1 MAPKDNASKPEKSQA
16 FIKEE
21 VLVGIHNDVF
31 PCTAEQFYNLLLI
44 DDCSFTN
51 EYRAVRKDT
60 NLSMGQWHPADE
72 YDGLVRE
79 ITFRTI
85 CNSPM
90 CPPDTAMTE
99 YQHSILSPD
108 KKKLVFE
115 TVQQAHD
122 VPFGSYFEVHCRWC
136 VETSG
141 ENSSILDVKVG
152 AHFKKWCVMQS
163 KIRSGSIN
171 EYKKEVEVMLDVARS
186 YIKSQTAGGEINY
199 SSSSPPVIQQG
210 EMDFRQDTVFSH
222 VVSWCKK
229 ITGAKRRKKIYP
241 SLRPKTEY
249 LFDLRDSVKEE
260 MIKELMVG
268 TKRTKECREW
278 LIKVREFEANAKEL
292 LQFHEKISDNLRFS
306 KKQPHA
312 DLMNVLDEIT
322 RLLES
327 SPLQRATRT
336 RSSSMIEGK
345 SFGLAERTSNAYLR
359 SKTEDPVQDL
369 EAARSRAMGKEVE
382 KGKEILL
389 IKYGTKLLSSSRKAE
404 GDQKPRNLTKKKG
417 SFFSLPQVETKD
429 GSTTTVGSMIDME
442 APSSGNSGAFWSESS
457 LITSSSL
464 PSDGVDLKTKPEEV
478 SSSQTN
484 ILPTAGQETELISF
498 EEEEAEEETKPSQRP
513 EISKTVLNEIE
524 EISSSHETES
534 ETSLPAASQI
544 PKSLKT
550 VNPSVEPPIEVGA
563 FISPQREIFSLDR
576 LPVASWEEEILLPDE
591 VGTKVPSQTDAKAN
605 VERTVLKIL
614 ELLSNDTVRRIGV
627 CGTGKVGKTTVL
639 KAFIDHPQI
648 NDMFD
653 LIIWVTVSK
662 YWSIRKMQDEVL
674 RQLSTDFKAESE
686 NREELL
692 RYLEGRKFL
701 LVLDDVWESIDLEAV
716 GIPNPSSENGSAIIL
731 ATRNLEV
738 CNNMRFINMIEVGT
752 LSNEEAWKLFCE
764 QVGRV
769 VNIPGILPFARV
781 IAERCGGLPL
791 LVIVTGRALSGE
803 EDVFAWEQAFKQF
816 SGPCG
821 DLRSRND
828 IIQLLKFSFDR
839 LQVHDIQTCFL
850 HCALFPEDQEVNIS
864 EFVTYCI
871 EEGLIA
877 GNTADAYK
885 RSHEIITVLT
895 RAFLLETTSNSSI
908 IMHDMIRDLAL
919 AILLQEKDSQ
929 FLLRAYSKPVSR
941 ENHSSLVL
949 RESPE
954 NNRLFI
960 PDGCQ
965 FILRGGS
972 RLTQPP
978 SVEEWGKSSMIFLMD
993 NNLSA
998 LPESPSCP
1006 GLLTLFL
1013 QRNFRL
1019 RVIAVSFFDCM
1030 PCLKVLNLSN
1040 TRIKSLPGTISKLVS
1055 LETLILRHC
1064 ERLSMLPSDIGS
1076 LKLLQ
1081 VLDLR
1086 GTEINLLPDEIGE
1099 LSSLTYFDICF
1110 YGSINRREHLKLPQG
1125 LISSGIISRLCAL
1138 QSLGIRVCPGDER
1151 WDKCVKSIIY
1161 EVSKLTGLTSLSFY
1175 FPEVELLEL
1184 FLQKSAA
1191 WIDQCLTEYN
1201 FVVGHDI
1208 KRIVSRVPQYV
1219 ELDYDRTSQ
1228 RLRFVN
1234 GEKIPDAIVKVLAY
1248 CSAFYLDHHLD
1259 VISISKFGIA
1269 NMNKLK
1275 HCIVSECP
1283 TVKAVLEDKEFTEVV
1298 FPCLEHLNL
1307 HYLWNLEY
1315 ICDDLLPEGSFAML
1329 RILYVHAC
1337 PKLKYVLKSSMLRFF
1352 SKLEELIVDD
1362 CTAIEKIILDDTD
1375 LSHMSDSSFKRL
1387 TLHYLPALETIRE
1400 GVWPSFKYI
1409 SVCNCPNFKK
1419 INLDSKSKHTLKGIK
1434 GEKDWWD
1441 SLQWK
1446 EPSLSIHFN
1455 DLFTLVSE
1463 DDI

>member
-1 MAPKDNASKPEKSQA
+1 
-16 FIKEE
+16 
-21 VLVGIHNDVF
+21 
-31 PCTAEQFYNLLLI
+31 
-44 DDCSFTN
+44 
-51 EYRAVRKDT
+51 
-60 NLSMGQWHPADE
+60 
-72 YDGLVRE
+72 
-79 ITFRTI
+79 
-85 CNSPM
+85 
-90 CPPDTAMTE
+90 
-99 YQHSILSPD
+99 
-108 KKKLVFE
+108 
-115 TVQQAHD
+115 
-122 VPFGSYFEVHCRWC
+122 
-136 VETSG
+136 
-141 ENSSILDVKVG
+141 
-152 AHFKKWCVMQS
+152 
-163 KIRSGSIN
+163 
-171 EYKKEVEVMLDVARS
+171 
-186 YIKSQTAGGEINY
+186 
-199 SSSSPPVIQQG
+199 
-210 EMDFRQDTVFSH
+210 
-222 VVSWCKK
+222 
-229 ITGAKRRKKIYP
+229 
-241 SLRPKTEY
+241 
-249 LFDLRDSVKEE
+249 
-260 MIKELMVG
+260 
-268 TKRTKECREW
+268 
-278 LIKVREFEANAKEL
+278 
-292 LQFHEKISDNLRFS
+292 
-306 KKQPHA
+306 
-312 DLMNVLDEIT
+312 
-322 RLLES
+322 
-327 SPLQRATRT
+327 
-336 RSSSMIEGK
+336 
-345 SFGLAERTSNAYLR
+345 
-359 SKTEDPVQDL
+359 
-369 EAARSRAMGKEVE
+369 
-382 KGKEILL
+382 
-389 IKYGTKLLSSSRKAE
+389 
-404 GDQKPRNLTKKKG
+404 
-417 SFFSLPQVETKD
+417 
-429 GSTTTVGSMIDME
+429 
-442 APSSGNSGAFWSESS
+442 
-457 LITSSSL
+457 
-464 PSDGVDLKTKPEEV
+464 
-478 SSSQTN
+478 
-484 ILPTAGQETELISF
+484 
-498 EEEEAEEETKPSQRP
+498 
-513 EISKTVLNEIE
+513 
-524 EISSSHETES
+524 
-534 ETSLPAASQI
+534 
-544 PKSLKT
+544 
-550 VNPSVEPPIEVGA
+550 
-563 FISPQREIFSLDR
+563 
-576 LPVASWEEEILLPDE
+576 
-591 VGTKVPSQTDAKAN
+591 
-605 VERTVLKIL
+605 
-614 ELLSNDTVRRIGV
+614 
-627 CGTGKVGKTTVL
+627 
-639 KAFIDHPQI
+639 
-648 NDMFD
+648 
-653 LIIWVTVSK
+653 
-662 YWSIRKMQDEVL
+662 
-674 RQLSTDFKAESE
+674 
-686 NREELL
+686 
-692 RYLEGRKFL
+692 
-701 LVLDDVWESIDLEAV
+701 
-716 GIPNPSSENGSAIIL
+716 
-731 ATRNLEV
+731 
-738 CNNMRFINMIEVGT
+738 MRFINMIEVGT

-769 VNIPGILPFARV
+769 VNIPDILPFARV

-816 SGPCG
+816 SVPCG

-839 LQVHDIQTCFL
+839 LQVHDIQSCFL

-877 GNTADAYK
+877 GNTADVYK
-885 RSHEIITVLT
+885 RSHEIITVLI

-908 IMHDMIRDLAL
+908 IMHDMIRDMAL
-919 AILLQEKDSQ
+919 AILLQEKGSQ

-954 NNRLFI
+954 NNRLLI

-965 FILRGGS
+965 FILKAGS

-1019 RVIAVSFFDCM
+1019 RVIPMSFFDCM

-1040 TRIKSLPGTISKLVS
+1040 TRIKSLPRTISKLVS

-1086 GTEINLLPDEIGE
+1086 GTEISLLPDEIGE
-1099 LSSLTYFDICF
+1099 LSYLTYFDICF

-1138 QSLGIRVCPGDER
+1138 QSLGIRVWPGDER

-1175 FPEVELLEL
+1175 FPEVQLLEL

-1248 CSAFYLDHHLD
+1248 CSAFYVDHHLD

-1283 TVKAVLEDKEFTEVV
+1283 TVKAVLDDREFTEVV

-1315 ICDDLLPEGSFAML
+1315 ICDSLLPEGSFAML

-1337 PKLKYVLKSSMLRFF
+1337 PKLKYVLKSSMLCFF

-1362 CTAIEKIILDDTD
+1362 CTEIEKIILDDMTTD

-1400 GVWPSFKYI
+1400 GVWPSFEYI

-1441 SLQWK
+1441 SLEWK
-1446 EPSLSIHFN
+1446 EPSLSVHFN

>member
-1 MAPKDNASKPEKSQA
+1 
-16 FIKEE
+16 
-21 VLVGIHNDVF
+21 
-31 PCTAEQFYNLLLI
+31 
-44 DDCSFTN
+44 
-51 EYRAVRKDT
+51 
-60 NLSMGQWHPADE
+60 
-72 YDGLVRE
+72 
-79 ITFRTI
+79 
-85 CNSPM
+85 
-90 CPPDTAMTE
+90 
-99 YQHSILSPD
+99 
-108 KKKLVFE
+108 
-115 TVQQAHD
+115 
-122 VPFGSYFEVHCRWC
+122 
-136 VETSG
+136 
-141 ENSSILDVKVG
+141 
-152 AHFKKWCVMQS
+152 
-163 KIRSGSIN
+163 
-171 EYKKEVEVMLDVARS
+171 
-186 YIKSQTAGGEINY
+186 
-199 SSSSPPVIQQG
+199 
-210 EMDFRQDTVFSH
+210 MDFRQDNGFSH

-229 ITGAKRRKKIYP
+229 ITGAKCRKKIYP
-241 SLRPKTEY
+241 ALKPKTEY

-278 LIKVREFEANAKEL
+278 LIKVSEFEINAKEL
-292 LQFHEKISDNLRFS
+292 LQFHEKTSDNLRFS

-345 SFGLAERTSNAYLR
+345 SFGLSERTSNAYLR
-359 SKTEDPVQDL
+359 SKTEDPLDTYL
-369 EAARSRAMGKEVE
+369 EDGRSRATGKEVE
-382 KGKEILL
+382 KGKEIPL
-389 IKYGTKLLSSSRKAE
+389 IIYGKQLRSSSRKVE
-404 GDQKPRNLTKKKG
+404 GDQKPRKMTKKNG
-417 SFFSLPQVETKD
+417 SFFSLAQAETKD

-442 APSSGNSGAFWSESS
+442 APLSGNSGAFWSESS
-457 LITSSSL
+457 LVTSSLL
-464 PSDGVDLKTKPEEV
+464 PSDSVDLKTKSEEV
-478 SSSQTN
+478 SSSLAN
-484 ILPTAGQETELISF
+484 ILPTAGHEIELISF
-498 EEEEAEEETKPSQRP
+498 EEEEEEEEEMEPSLRP
-513 EISKTVLNEIE
+513 EIFKAVINEIE

-534 ETSLPAASQI
+534 ETSLPAVSQI
-544 PKSLKT
+544 PESLKT
-550 VNPSVEPPIEVGA
+550 VNQSVDSPIEA
-563 FISPQREIFSLDR
+563 FISLQREIISEGALSI
-576 LPVASWEEEILLPDE
+576 ASSEEEILLPDE
-591 VGTKVPSQTDAKAN
+591 VETKGSSQTDAKTN

-614 ELLSNDTVRRIGV
+614 GLLSNDTVRRIGV
-627 CGTGKVGKTTVL
+627 YGIERVGKTTVL

-648 NDMFD
+648 NDMFE

-686 NREELL
+686 NREELF

-716 GIPNPSSENGSAIIL
+716 GIPDPSSENGSAIIL

-738 CNNMRFINMIEVGT
+738 CDNMRFINMIEVGT
-752 LSNEEAWKLFCE
+752 LSNEEAWKQFCE

-769 VNIPGILPFARV
+769 VNIPGIQPFARV
-781 IAERCGGLPL
+781 IVERCGGLPL

-821 DLRSRND
+821 DLRNRND
-828 IIQLLKFSFDR
+828 IIKLLKFSFDR
-839 LQVHDIQTCFL
+839 LEVHDIQSCFL
-850 HCALFPEDQEVNIS
+850 HCAFFPEDQEVSIS

-885 RSHEIITVLT
+885 RGHEIITVLV
-895 RAFLLETTSNSSI
+895 RAFLLETTSSSSI
-908 IMHDMIRDLAL
+908 IMHDMMRDLAQ
-919 AILLQEKDSQ
+919 AILLQEKGSQ
-929 FLLRAYSKPVSR
+929 FLLRAYSKTVSR
-941 ENHSSLVL
+941 ENNSLLVL

-965 FILRGGS
+965 FILRAGS
-972 RLTQPP
+972 RLIQPP

-1019 RVIAVSFFDCM
+1019 RVIPMSFFDCM

-1040 TRIKSLPGTISKLVS
+1040 TRIKSLPRTISKLVS

-1110 YGSINRREHLKLPQG
+1110 YGSINRSEHLKLPQG
-1125 LISSGIISRLCAL
+1125 LISSGIISRLSAL

-1151 WDKCVKSIIY
+1151 WNKCVKSIIY

-1191 WIDQCLTEYN
+1191 WVDQCLTEYN

-1234 GEKIPDAIVKVLAY
+1234 GEKIPDAIIKVLAY

-1283 TVKAVLEDKEFTEVV
+1283 TVKAVLDDKEFTEVV

-1315 ICDDLLPEGSFAML
+1315 ICNDLLPEGSFTML

-1352 SKLEELIVDD
+1352 SNLEELIVDD
-1362 CTAIEKIILDDTD
+1362 CTGIEKIILDDDMTTE
-1375 LSHMSDSSFKRL
+1375 LSHMLDSSFKRL
-1387 TLHYLPALETIRE
+1387 ILHYLPALETIRE
-1400 GVWPSFKYI
+1400 GVWPSFEYI

-1441 SLQWK
+1441 SLEWK

>member
-1 MAPKDNASKPEKSQA
+1 LEELKLRGCANLSSIPDLKGFSSLRILDILDCPELETIPIRGRCSSLEKLHVSSCPKLSKIGDWLSTSTSLEELKLGGCANLS
-16 FIKEE
+16 FIPD
-21 VLVGIHNDVF
+21 LVG
-31 PCTAEQFYNLLLI
+31 
-44 DDCSFTN
+44 
-51 EYRAVRKDT
+51 
-60 NLSMGQWHPADE
+60 
-72 YDGLVRE
+72 
-79 ITFRTI
+79 
-85 CNSPM
+85 
-90 CPPDTAMTE
+90 
-99 YQHSILSPD
+99 
-108 KKKLVFE
+108 
-115 TVQQAHD
+115 
-122 VPFGSYFEVHCRWC
+122 
-136 VETSG
+136 
-141 ENSSILDVKVG
+141 
-152 AHFKKWCVMQS
+152 
-163 KIRSGSIN
+163 
-171 EYKKEVEVMLDVARS
+171 
-186 YIKSQTAGGEINY
+186 
-199 SSSSPPVIQQG
+199 
-210 EMDFRQDTVFSH
+210 FS
-222 VVSWCKK
+222 
-229 ITGAKRRKKIYP
+229 
-241 SLRPKTEY
+241 SLR
-249 LFDLRDSVKEE
+249 
-260 MIKELMVG
+260 
-268 TKRTKECREW
+268 
-278 LIKVREFEANAKEL
+278 
-292 LQFHEKISDNLRFS
+292 
-306 KKQPHA
+306 
-312 DLMNVLDEIT
+312 
-322 RLLES
+322 
-327 SPLQRATRT
+327 
-336 RSSSMIEGK
+336 
-345 SFGLAERTSNAYLR
+345 
-359 SKTEDPVQDL
+359 
-369 EAARSRAMGKEVE
+369 
-382 KGKEILL
+382 IL
-389 IKYGTKLLSSSRKAE
+389 
-404 GDQKPRNLTKKKG
+404 
-417 SFFSLPQVETKD
+417 
-429 GSTTTVGSMIDME
+429 
-442 APSSGNSGAFWSESS
+442 
-457 LITSSSL
+457 
-464 PSDGVDLKTKPEEV
+464 
-478 SSSQTN
+478 
-484 ILPTAGQETELISF
+484 
-498 EEEEAEEETKPSQRP
+498 EEEAEEETKPSQRP

-544 PKSLKT
+544 PELT
-550 VNPSVEPPIEVGA
+550 VSQSVEPPIEVKIKG
-563 FISPQREIFSLDR
+563 
-576 LPVASWEEEILLPDE
+576 
-591 VGTKVPSQTDAKAN
+591 PSQTDAKAN

-614 ELLSNDTVRRIGV
+614 ELLSNDTIRRIGV

-731 ATRNLEV
+731 ATRNLKV
-738 CNNMRFINMIEVGT
+738 CDNMRFINIEVGT

-769 VNIPGILPFARV
+769 VNIPRILPFARV

-803 EDVFAWEQAFKQF
+803 ENVFAWEQAFKQF

-839 LQVHDIQTCFL
+839 LQVHDIQSCFL

-885 RSHEIITVLT
+885 RSHEIITVLI

-919 AILLQEKDSQ
+919 AILLQEKGSQ
-929 FLLRAYSKPVSR
+929 FLFRAYSKPVSR

-1019 RVIAVSFFDCM
+1019 RVIPMSFFDCM

-1040 TRIKSLPGTISKLVS
+1040 TRIKSLPRTISKLVS

-1099 LSSLTYFDICF
+1099 LSYLTYFDICF
-1110 YGSINRREHLKLPQG
+1110 YGSINRSEHLKLPQG

-1138 QSLGIRVCPGDER
+1138 QSLGIRVFPGDER

-1161 EVSKLTGLTSLSFY
+1161 EVSKLTELTSLSFY

-1234 GEKIPDAIVKVLAY
+1234 GEKIPDAIAKVLAY

-1307 HYLWNLEY
+1307 HYLWNLEC
-1315 ICDDLLPEGSFAML
+1315 ICNGLLPEGSFAML

-1362 CTAIEKIILDDTD
+1362 CTAVEKIILDDDMTTE
-1375 LSHMSDSSFKRL
+1375 LSHMSGSSFKRL
-1387 TLHYLPALETIRE
+1387 TLHYLPVFETIRE
-1400 GVWPSFKYI
+1400 GVWPSFEYI
-1409 SVCNCPNFKK
+1409 SVYYCPNFKK
-1419 INLDSKSKHTLKGIK
+1419 INLDSKSKNTLKGIK

-1441 SLQWK
+1441 SLEWK

>member
-1 MAPKDNASKPEKSQA
+1 
-16 FIKEE
+16 
-21 VLVGIHNDVF
+21 
-31 PCTAEQFYNLLLI
+31 
-44 DDCSFTN
+44 
-51 EYRAVRKDT
+51 
-60 NLSMGQWHPADE
+60 
-72 YDGLVRE
+72 
-79 ITFRTI
+79 
-85 CNSPM
+85 
-90 CPPDTAMTE
+90 
-99 YQHSILSPD
+99 
-108 KKKLVFE
+108 
-115 TVQQAHD
+115 
-122 VPFGSYFEVHCRWC
+122 
-136 VETSG
+136 
-141 ENSSILDVKVG
+141 
-152 AHFKKWCVMQS
+152 
-163 KIRSGSIN
+163 
-171 EYKKEVEVMLDVARS
+171 
-186 YIKSQTAGGEINY
+186 
-199 SSSSPPVIQQG
+199 
-210 EMDFRQDTVFSH
+210 MDFRQDNGFSH

-229 ITGAKRRKKIYP
+229 ITGAKYRKKIYP
-241 SLRPKTEY
+241 ALKPKTEY

-268 TKRTKECREW
+268 TKRTKEFREW
-278 LIKVREFEANAKEL
+278 LIKVSEFEINAREL
-292 LQFHEKISDNLRFS
+292 LQFHEKTSDNLRFS

-359 SKTEDPVQDL
+359 SKTEDPLDKYL
-369 EAARSRAMGKEVE
+369 EDGRSCATGKEVE
-382 KGKEILL
+382 RDKEIPL
-389 IKYGTKLLSSSRKAE
+389 IKYGRKLRLQRKVE
-404 GDQKPRNLTKKKG
+404 GDQKPRIRTRKRG
-417 SFFSLPQVETKD
+417 SSQAETKD

-442 APSSGNSGAFWSESS
+442 APLSGNSGSFWLKPSLIPSS
-457 LITSSSL
+457 LS
-464 PSDGVDLKTKPEEV
+464 PWDRVDLKTKSEEV
-478 SSSQTN
+478 SSSLTN
-484 ILPTAGQETELISF
+484 ILPTAGHEIELISF
-498 EEEEAEEETKPSQRP
+498 EEGEEEEEEMKPSLRP
-513 EISKTVLNEIE
+513 EIFKAVLNEIE

-534 ETSLPAASQI
+534 ETSLPAASRI
-544 PKSLKT
+544 PESLKT
-550 VNPSVEPPIEVGA
+550 VNQS
-563 FISPQREIFSLDR
+563 
-576 LPVASWEEEILLPDE
+576 
-591 VGTKVPSQTDAKAN
+591 
-605 VERTVLKIL
+605 
-614 ELLSNDTVRRIGV
+614 
-627 CGTGKVGKTTVL
+627 
-639 KAFIDHPQI
+639 
-648 NDMFD
+648 
-653 LIIWVTVSK
+653 
-662 YWSIRKMQDEVL
+662 
-674 RQLSTDFKAESE
+674 
-686 NREELL
+686 
-692 RYLEGRKFL
+692 
-701 LVLDDVWESIDLEAV
+701 DVWESIDLEAV
-716 GIPNPSSENGSAIIL
+716 GIPDPSSENGSAIIL

-738 CNNMRFINMIEVGT
+738 CDNMRFINMIEVGT

-781 IAERCGGLPL
+781 IVERCGGLPL

-821 DLRSRND
+821 DLRNRND
-828 IIQLLKFSFDR
+828 VIQLLKFSFDR
-839 LQVHDIQTCFL
+839 LEVHDIQSCFL
-850 HCALFPEDQEVNIS
+850 HCAFFPEDQE
-864 EFVTYCI
+864 
-871 EEGLIA
+871 
-877 GNTADAYK
+877 
-885 RSHEIITVLT
+885 
-895 RAFLLETTSNSSI
+895 
-908 IMHDMIRDLAL
+908 
-919 AILLQEKDSQ
+919 EKGSQ
-929 FLLRAYSKPVSR
+929 FLLRAYSKPVSQ
-941 ENHSSLVL
+941 ENHSSLIL

-960 PDGCQ
+960 PYGCQ
-965 FILRGGS
+965 FILRAGS

-978 SVEEWGKSSMIFLMD
+978 SVEEWG
-993 NNLSA
+993 N
-998 LPESPSCP
+998 SPSCP

-1019 RVIAVSFFDCM
+1019 RVIPVSFFDCM

-1040 TRIKSLPGTISKLVS
+1040 TRIKSLPRTISKLVS

-1086 GTEINLLPDEIGE
+1086 GTEINLLPDEIRE

-1110 YGSINRREHLKLPQG
+1110 YGSINRSEHLKLPQG
-1125 LISSGIISRLCAL
+1125 LISSGIISRLSTL

-1184 FLQKSAA
+1184 FLQK
-1191 WIDQCLTEYN
+1191 YN
-1201 FVVGHDI
+1201 FVVGRDI

-1219 ELDYDRTSQ
+1219 ELDYDQTSQ

-1283 TVKAVLEDKEFTEVV
+1283 TVKAVLDDKEFTEVV
-1298 FPCLEHLNL
+1298 FPCLEHLDL

-1315 ICDDLLPEGSFAML
+1315 ICNDLLPEGSFTML

-1352 SKLEELIVDD
+1352 LNLEELIVDD
-1362 CTAIEKIILDDTD
+1362 CTAIEKIILDDDMTTE

-1387 TLHYLPALETIRE
+1387 TLHYLPALVTIRE
-1400 GVWPSFKYI
+1400 GVWPSFEYI

-1441 SLQWK
+1441 SLEWK

>member
-1 MAPKDNASKPEKSQA
+1 MPDLP
-16 FIKEE
+16 
-21 VLVGIHNDVF
+21 
-31 PCTAEQFYNLLLI
+31 
-44 DDCSFTN
+44 
-51 EYRAVRKDT
+51 
-60 NLSMGQWHPADE
+60 
-72 YDGLVRE
+72 
-79 ITFRTI
+79 
-85 CNSPM
+85 SP
-90 CPPDTAMTE
+90 
-99 YQHSILSPD
+99 
-108 KKKLVFE
+108 
-115 TVQQAHD
+115 
-122 VPFGSYFEVHCRWC
+122 
-136 VETSG
+136 
-141 ENSSILDVKVG
+141 
-152 AHFKKWCVMQS
+152 
-163 KIRSGSIN
+163 SGSIIAH
-171 EYKKEVEVMLDVARS
+171 KFLHCLV
-186 YIKSQTAGGEINY
+186 
-199 SSSSPPVIQQG
+199 G
-210 EMDFRQDTVFSH
+210 EMDFRQDNGFSH

-229 ITGAKRRKKIYP
+229 ITGAKYRKKIYP
-241 SLRPKTEY
+241 ALKPKTEY

-268 TKRTKECREW
+268 TKRTKEFREW
-278 LIKVREFEANAKEL
+278 LIKVSEFEINAREL
-292 LQFHEKISDNLRFS
+292 LQFHEKTSDNLRFS

-359 SKTEDPVQDL
+359 SKTEDPLDKYL
-369 EAARSRAMGKEVE
+369 EDGRSCATGKEVE
-382 KGKEILL
+382 RDKEIPL
-389 IKYGTKLLSSSRKAE
+389 IKYGRKLRLQRKVE
-404 GDQKPRNLTKKKG
+404 GDQKPRIRTRKRG
-417 SFFSLPQVETKD
+417 SSQAETKD

-442 APSSGNSGAFWSESS
+442 APLSGNSGSFWLKPSLIPSS
-457 LITSSSL
+457 LS
-464 PSDGVDLKTKPEEV
+464 PWDRVDLKTKSEEV
-478 SSSQTN
+478 SSSLTN
-484 ILPTAGQETELISF
+484 ILPTAGHEIELISF
-498 EEEEAEEETKPSQRP
+498 EEGEEEEEEMKPSLRP
-513 EISKTVLNEIE
+513 EIFKAVLNEIE

-534 ETSLPAASQI
+534 ETSLPAASRI
-544 PKSLKT
+544 PESLKT
-550 VNPSVEPPIEVGA
+550 VNQSVEPPIEVGA
-563 FISPQREIFSLDR
+563 FISPQREILSVDTLS
-576 LPVASWEEEILLPDE
+576 VASSEEEILLTDE
-591 VGTKVPSQTDAKAN
+591 VETKGPSQTDAKTN
-605 VERTVLKIL
+605 VEHTVLKIL
-614 ELLSNDTVRRIGV
+614 EFLSNDTVRRIGV
-627 CGTGKVGKTTVL
+627 YGIERVGKTTVL
-639 KAFIDHPQI
+639 KAFIAHPQI
-648 NDMFD
+648 KDMFD

-674 RQLSTDFKAESE
+674 RQLSTDFKSESE
-686 NREELL
+686 NREELF
-692 RYLEGRKFL
+692 RSLEGRKFL

-716 GIPNPSSENGSAIIL
+716 GIPDPSSENGSAIIL

-738 CNNMRFINMIEVGT
+738 CDNMRFINMIEVGT

-781 IAERCGGLPL
+781 IVERCGGLPL

-821 DLRSRND
+821 DLRNRND
-828 IIQLLKFSFDR
+828 VIQLLKFSFDR
-839 LQVHDIQTCFL
+839 LEVHDIQSCFL
-850 HCALFPEDQEVNIS
+850 HCAFFPEDQEVNIS

-885 RSHEIITVLT
+885 RGHEIITVLVH
-895 RAFLLETTSNSSI
+895 AFLLETTSSSSI
-908 IMHDMIRDLAL
+908 IMHDMMRDLAL
-919 AILLQEKDSQ
+919 AILLQEKGSQ
-929 FLLRAYSKPVSR
+929 FLLRAYSKPVSQ
-941 ENHSSLVL
+941 ENHSSLIL

-965 FILRGGS
+965 FILRAGS

-978 SVEEWGKSSMIFLMD
+978 SVEEWGNSSMIFLMD

-1019 RVIAVSFFDCM
+1019 RVIPVSFFDCM
-1030 PCLKVLNLSN
+1030 PCLK
-1040 TRIKSLPGTISKLVS
+1040 SLPRTISKLVS

-1086 GTEINLLPDEIGE
+1086 GTEINLLPDEIRE

-1110 YGSINRREHLKLPQG
+1110 YGSINRSEHLKLPQG
-1125 LISSGIISRLCAL
+1125 LISSGIISRL
-1138 QSLGIRVCPGDER
+1138 RDER
-1151 WDKCVKSIIY
+1151 
-1161 EVSKLTGLTSLSFY
+1161 KLTGLTSLSFY

-1201 FVVGHDI
+1201 FVV
-1208 KRIVSRVPQYV
+1208 
-1219 ELDYDRTSQ
+1219 ELDYDQTSQ

-1234 GEKIPDAIVKVLAY
+1234 VLAY

-1283 TVKAVLEDKEFTEVV
+1283 TVKAVLDDKEFTEVV
-1298 FPCLEHLNL
+1298 FPCLEHLDL

-1315 ICDDLLPEGSFAML
+1315 ICNDLLPEGSFTML

-1337 PKLKYVLKSSMLRFF
+1337 PKLKY
-1352 SKLEELIVDD
+1352 ELIVDD
-1362 CTAIEKIILDDTD
+1362 CTAIEKIILDDDMTTE

-1387 TLHYLPALETIRE
+1387 TLHYLPALVTIRE
-1400 GVWPSFKYI
+1400 GVWPSFEYI
-1409 SVCNCPNFKK
+1409 N
-1419 INLDSKSKHTLKGIK
+1419 SKSKHTLKGIK

-1441 SLQWK
+1441 SLEWK

>member
-1 MAPKDNASKPEKSQA
+1 
-16 FIKEE
+16 
-21 VLVGIHNDVF
+21 
-31 PCTAEQFYNLLLI
+31 
-44 DDCSFTN
+44 
-51 EYRAVRKDT
+51 
-60 NLSMGQWHPADE
+60 
-72 YDGLVRE
+72 
-79 ITFRTI
+79 
-85 CNSPM
+85 
-90 CPPDTAMTE
+90 
-99 YQHSILSPD
+99 
-108 KKKLVFE
+108 
-115 TVQQAHD
+115 
-122 VPFGSYFEVHCRWC
+122 
-136 VETSG
+136 
-141 ENSSILDVKVG
+141 
-152 AHFKKWCVMQS
+152 
-163 KIRSGSIN
+163 
-171 EYKKEVEVMLDVARS
+171 
-186 YIKSQTAGGEINY
+186 
-199 SSSSPPVIQQG
+199 
-210 EMDFRQDTVFSH
+210 MDFRQDTGFSH

-278 LIKVREFEANAKEL
+278 LIKLRKFEANAKEL

-327 SPLQRATRT
+327 SPLQRETRT

-359 SKTEDPVQDL
+359 SKTEDPVDTYL

-389 IKYGTKLLSSSRKAE
+389 IKDGMKLLSSSRKAE
-404 GDQKPRNLTKKKG
+404 GDQKPRNMTKKKG

-429 GSTTTVGSMIDME
+429 GSTTAVGSMIDME
-442 APSSGNSGAFWSESS
+442 APLSGNSGAFWSESS

-484 ILPTAGQETELISF
+484 ILPTAEQETKLISF

-513 EISKTVLNEIE
+513 EISKTALNEIE

-544 PKSLKT
+544 PESLKT
-550 VNPSVEPPIEVGA
+550 VD
-563 FISPQREIFSLDR
+563 Q
-576 LPVASWEEEILLPDE
+576 
-591 VGTKVPSQTDAKAN
+591 
-605 VERTVLKIL
+605 
-614 ELLSNDTVRRIGV
+614 
-627 CGTGKVGKTTVL
+627 
-639 KAFIDHPQI
+639 
-648 NDMFD
+648 
-653 LIIWVTVSK
+653 
-662 YWSIRKMQDEVL
+662 
-674 RQLSTDFKAESE
+674 
-686 NREELL
+686 
-692 RYLEGRKFL
+692 
-701 LVLDDVWESIDLEAV
+701 DDVWESIDLEAV

-738 CNNMRFINMIEVGT
+738 CDNMRFINMIEVGT

-769 VNIPGILPFARV
+769 VNKPGILPFARV

-791 LVIVTGRALSGE
+791 LVIVTGRALFEE

-839 LQVHDIQTCFL
+839 LQVHDIQSCFL
-850 HCALFPEDQEVNIS
+850 HCALFPEDQE
-864 EFVTYCI
+864 
-871 EEGLIA
+871 
-877 GNTADAYK
+877 
-885 RSHEIITVLT
+885 
-895 RAFLLETTSNSSI
+895 
-908 IMHDMIRDLAL
+908 
-919 AILLQEKDSQ
+919 EKGSQ

-949 RESPE
+949 HESHE

-978 SVEEWGKSSMIFLMD
+978 SVEEWGKS
-993 NNLSA
+993 
-998 LPESPSCP
+998 PGCP

-1019 RVIAVSFFDCM
+1019 RVIPVSFFDCM

-1040 TRIKSLPGTISKLVS
+1040 TRIKSLPRTISKLVS

-1151 WDKCVKSIIY
+1151 WDKCVESIIY

-1184 FLQKSAA
+1184 FLQ
-1191 WIDQCLTEYN
+1191 IYN

-1219 ELDYDRTSQ
+1219 ELDYNRTSQ

-1283 TVKAVLEDKEFTEVV
+1283 TVKAVLDDREFTEVV

-1315 ICDDLLPEGSFAML
+1315 ICDNLLPEGSFAML

-1362 CTAIEKIILDDTD
+1362 CTAIEKIILDDDMTTD

-1400 GVWPSFKYI
+1400 GVWPSFEYI
-1409 SVCNCPNFKK
+1409 SVYNCPNFKK

-1441 SLQWK
+1441 SLEWK

>member
-1 MAPKDNASKPEKSQA
+1 
-16 FIKEE
+16 
-21 VLVGIHNDVF
+21 
-31 PCTAEQFYNLLLI
+31 
-44 DDCSFTN
+44 
-51 EYRAVRKDT
+51 
-60 NLSMGQWHPADE
+60 
-72 YDGLVRE
+72 
-79 ITFRTI
+79 
-85 CNSPM
+85 
-90 CPPDTAMTE
+90 
-99 YQHSILSPD
+99 
-108 KKKLVFE
+108 
-115 TVQQAHD
+115 
-122 VPFGSYFEVHCRWC
+122 
-136 VETSG
+136 
-141 ENSSILDVKVG
+141 
-152 AHFKKWCVMQS
+152 
-163 KIRSGSIN
+163 
-171 EYKKEVEVMLDVARS
+171 
-186 YIKSQTAGGEINY
+186 
-199 SSSSPPVIQQG
+199 
-210 EMDFRQDTVFSH
+210 MDFRQDNGFSH

-229 ITGAKRRKKIYP
+229 ITGAKYRKKIYP
-241 SLRPKTEY
+241 ALKPKTEY

-268 TKRTKECREW
+268 TKRTKEFREW
-278 LIKVREFEANAKEL
+278 LIKVSEFEINAREL
-292 LQFHEKISDNLRFS
+292 LQFHEKTSDNLRFS

-359 SKTEDPVQDL
+359 SKTEDPLDKYL
-369 EAARSRAMGKEVE
+369 EDGRSCATGKEVE
-382 KGKEILL
+382 RDKEIPL
-389 IKYGTKLLSSSRKAE
+389 IKYGRKLRLQRKVE
-404 GDQKPRNLTKKKG
+404 GDQKPRIRTRKRG
-417 SFFSLPQVETKD
+417 SSQAETKD

-442 APSSGNSGAFWSESS
+442 APLSGNSGSFWLKPSLIPSS
-457 LITSSSL
+457 LS
-464 PSDGVDLKTKPEEV
+464 PWDRVDLKTKSEEV
-478 SSSQTN
+478 SSSLTN
-484 ILPTAGQETELISF
+484 ILPTAGHEIELISF
-498 EEEEAEEETKPSQRP
+498 EEGEEEEEEMKPSLRP
-513 EISKTVLNEIE
+513 EIFKAVLNEIE

-534 ETSLPAASQI
+534 ETSLPAASRI
-544 PKSLKT
+544 PESLKT
-550 VNPSVEPPIEVGA
+550 VNQSVEPPIEVGA
-563 FISPQREIFSLDR
+563 FISPQREILSVDTLS
-576 LPVASWEEEILLPDE
+576 VASSEEEILLTDE
-591 VGTKVPSQTDAKAN
+591 VETKGPSQTDAKTN
-605 VERTVLKIL
+605 VEHTVLKIL
-614 ELLSNDTVRRIGV
+614 EFLSNDTVRRIGV
-627 CGTGKVGKTTVL
+627 YGIERVGKTTVL
-639 KAFIDHPQI
+639 KAFIAHPQI
-648 NDMFD
+648 KDMFD

-674 RQLSTDFKAESE
+674 RQLSTDFKSESE
-686 NREELL
+686 NREELF
-692 RYLEGRKFL
+692 RSLEGRKFL

-716 GIPNPSSENGSAIIL
+716 GIPDPSSENGSAIIL

-738 CNNMRFINMIEVGT
+738 CDNMRFINMIEVGT

-781 IAERCGGLPL
+781 IVERCGGLPL

-821 DLRSRND
+821 DLRNRND
-828 IIQLLKFSFDR
+828 VIQLLKFSFDR
-839 LQVHDIQTCFL
+839 LEVHDIQSCFL
-850 HCALFPEDQEVNIS
+850 HCAFFPEDQEVNIS

-885 RSHEIITVLT
+885 RGHEIITVLVH
-895 RAFLLETTSNSSI
+895 AFLLETTSSSSI
-908 IMHDMIRDLAL
+908 IMHDMMRDLAL
-919 AILLQEKDSQ
+919 AILLQEKGSQ
-929 FLLRAYSKPVSR
+929 FLLRAYSKPVSQ
-941 ENHSSLVL
+941 ENHSSLIL

-965 FILRGGS
+965 FILRAGS

-978 SVEEWGKSSMIFLMD
+978 SVEEWGNSSMIFLMD

-1019 RVIAVSFFDCM
+1019 RVIPVSFFDCM
-1030 PCLKVLNLSN
+1030 PCLK
-1040 TRIKSLPGTISKLVS
+1040 SLPRTISKLVS

-1086 GTEINLLPDEIGE
+1086 GTEINLLPDEIRE

-1110 YGSINRREHLKLPQG
+1110 YGSINRSEHLKLPQG
-1125 LISSGIISRLCAL
+1125 LISSGIISRL
-1138 QSLGIRVCPGDER
+1138 RDER
-1151 WDKCVKSIIY
+1151 
-1161 EVSKLTGLTSLSFY
+1161 KLTGLTSLSFY

-1201 FVVGHDI
+1201 FVV
-1208 KRIVSRVPQYV
+1208 
-1219 ELDYDRTSQ
+1219 ELDYDQTSQ

-1234 GEKIPDAIVKVLAY
+1234 VLAY

-1283 TVKAVLEDKEFTEVV
+1283 TVKAVLDDKEFTEVV
-1298 FPCLEHLNL
+1298 FPCLEHLDL

-1315 ICDDLLPEGSFAML
+1315 ICNDLLPEGSFTML

-1337 PKLKYVLKSSMLRFF
+1337 PKLKY
-1352 SKLEELIVDD
+1352 ELIVDD
-1362 CTAIEKIILDDTD
+1362 CTAIEKIILDDDMTTE

-1387 TLHYLPALETIRE
+1387 TLHYLPALVTIRE
-1400 GVWPSFKYI
+1400 GVWPSFEYI
-1409 SVCNCPNFKK
+1409 N
-1419 INLDSKSKHTLKGIK
+1419 SKSKHTLKGIK

-1441 SLQWK
+1441 SLEWK

>member
-1 MAPKDNASKPEKSQA
+1 
-16 FIKEE
+16 
-21 VLVGIHNDVF
+21 
-31 PCTAEQFYNLLLI
+31 
-44 DDCSFTN
+44 
-51 EYRAVRKDT
+51 
-60 NLSMGQWHPADE
+60 
-72 YDGLVRE
+72 
-79 ITFRTI
+79 
-85 CNSPM
+85 
-90 CPPDTAMTE
+90 
-99 YQHSILSPD
+99 
-108 KKKLVFE
+108 
-115 TVQQAHD
+115 
-122 VPFGSYFEVHCRWC
+122 
-136 VETSG
+136 
-141 ENSSILDVKVG
+141 
-152 AHFKKWCVMQS
+152 
-163 KIRSGSIN
+163 
-171 EYKKEVEVMLDVARS
+171 
-186 YIKSQTAGGEINY
+186 
-199 SSSSPPVIQQG
+199 
-210 EMDFRQDTVFSH
+210 MDFRQDNGFSH

-229 ITGAKRRKKIYP
+229 ITGAKYRKKIYP
-241 SLRPKTEY
+241 ALKPKTEY

-268 TKRTKECREW
+268 TKRTKEFREW
-278 LIKVREFEANAKEL
+278 LIKVSEFEINAREL
-292 LQFHEKISDNLRFS
+292 LQFHEKTSDNLRFS

-359 SKTEDPVQDL
+359 SKTEDPLDKYL
-369 EAARSRAMGKEVE
+369 EDGRSCATGKEVE
-382 KGKEILL
+382 RDKEIPL
-389 IKYGTKLLSSSRKAE
+389 IKYGRKLRLQRKVE
-404 GDQKPRNLTKKKG
+404 GDQKPRIRTRKRG
-417 SFFSLPQVETKD
+417 SSQAETKD

-442 APSSGNSGAFWSESS
+442 APLSGNSGSFWLKPSLIPSS
-457 LITSSSL
+457 LS
-464 PSDGVDLKTKPEEV
+464 PWDRVDLKTKSEEV
-478 SSSQTN
+478 SSSLTN
-484 ILPTAGQETELISF
+484 ILPTAGHEIELISF
-498 EEEEAEEETKPSQRP
+498 EEGEEEEEEMKPSLRP
-513 EISKTVLNEIE
+513 EIFKAVLNEIE

-534 ETSLPAASQI
+534 ETSLPAASRI
-544 PKSLKT
+544 PESLKT
-550 VNPSVEPPIEVGA
+550 VNQSVEPPIEVGA
-563 FISPQREIFSLDR
+563 FISPQREILSVDTLS
-576 LPVASWEEEILLPDE
+576 VASSEEEILLTDE
-591 VGTKVPSQTDAKAN
+591 VETKGPSQTDAKTN
-605 VERTVLKIL
+605 VEHTVLKIL
-614 ELLSNDTVRRIGV
+614 EFLSNDTVRRIGV
-627 CGTGKVGKTTVL
+627 YGIERVGKTTVL
-639 KAFIDHPQI
+639 KAFIAHPQI
-648 NDMFD
+648 KDMFD

-674 RQLSTDFKAESE
+674 RQLSTDFKSESE
-686 NREELL
+686 NREELF
-692 RYLEGRKFL
+692 RSLEGRKFL

-716 GIPNPSSENGSAIIL
+716 GIPDPSSENGSAIIL

-738 CNNMRFINMIEVGT
+738 CDNMRFINMIEVGT

-781 IAERCGGLPL
+781 IVERCGGLPL

-821 DLRSRND
+821 DLRNRND
-828 IIQLLKFSFDR
+828 VIQLLKFSFDR
-839 LQVHDIQTCFL
+839 LEVHDIQSCFL
-850 HCALFPEDQEVNIS
+850 HCAFFPEDQEVNIS

-885 RSHEIITVLT
+885 RGHEIITVLVH
-895 RAFLLETTSNSSI
+895 AFLLETTSSSSI
-908 IMHDMIRDLAL
+908 IMHDMMRDLAL
-919 AILLQEKDSQ
+919 AILLQEKGSQ
-929 FLLRAYSKPVSR
+929 FLLRAYSKPVSQ
-941 ENHSSLVL
+941 ENHSSLIL

-965 FILRGGS
+965 FILRAGS

-978 SVEEWGKSSMIFLMD
+978 SVEEWGNSSMIFLMD

-1019 RVIAVSFFDCM
+1019 RVIPVSFFDCM

-1040 TRIKSLPGTISKLVS
+1040 TRIKSLPRTISKLVS

-1086 GTEINLLPDEIGE
+1086 GTEINLLPDEIRE

-1110 YGSINRREHLKLPQG
+1110 YGSINRSEHLKLPQG
-1125 LISSGIISRLCAL
+1125 LISSGIISRLSTL

-1175 FPEVELLEL
+1175 FPEAELLEL

-1201 FVVGHDI
+1201 FVVGRDI

-1219 ELDYDRTSQ
+1219 ELDYDQTSQ

-1283 TVKAVLEDKEFTEVV
+1283 TVKAVLDDKEFTEVV
-1298 FPCLEHLNL
+1298 FPCLEHLDL

-1315 ICDDLLPEGSFAML
+1315 ICNDLLPEGSFTML

-1352 SKLEELIVDD
+1352 LNLEELIVDD
-1362 CTAIEKIILDDTD
+1362 CTAIEKIILDDDMTTE

-1387 TLHYLPALETIRE
+1387 TLHYLPALVTIRE
-1400 GVWPSFKYI
+1400 GVWPSFEYI

-1441 SLQWK
+1441 SLEWK

>member
-1 MAPKDNASKPEKSQA
+1 M
-16 FIKEE
+16 
-21 VLVGIHNDVF
+21 
-31 PCTAEQFYNLLLI
+31 
-44 DDCSFTN
+44 
-51 EYRAVRKDT
+51 
-60 NLSMGQWHPADE
+60 HP
-72 YDGLVRE
+72 
-79 ITFRTI
+79 
-85 CNSPM
+85 S
-90 CPPDTAMTE
+90 
-99 YQHSILSPD
+99 
-108 KKKLVFE
+108 
-115 TVQQAHD
+115 
-122 VPFGSYFEVHCRWC
+122 
-136 VETSG
+136 
-141 ENSSILDVKVG
+141 
-152 AHFKKWCVMQS
+152 
-163 KIRSGSIN
+163 
-171 EYKKEVEVMLDVARS
+171 
-186 YIKSQTAGGEINY
+186 
-199 SSSSPPVIQQG
+199 G
-210 EMDFRQDTVFSH
+210 EMDCRQDTGFSH

-229 ITGAKRRKKIYP
+229 ITGAKRWKKIYP

-278 LIKVREFEANAKEL
+278 LSKVSEFETNAKEL
-292 LQFHEKISDNLRFS
+292 LLFHEKTSDNLRFS

-359 SKTEDPVQDL
+359 SKSEDPVDMYL
-369 EAARSRAMGKEVE
+369 EAGRSSATGKEVE
-382 KGKEILL
+382 KGKEMPL
-389 IKYGTKLLSSSRKAE
+389 IENQSKLLSSSRKAE
-404 GDQKPRNLTKKKG
+404 GDQKPIKMKKKMTKEKG
-417 SFFSLPQVETKD
+417 PFFSLPQVWTKD
-429 GSTTTVGSMIDME
+429 GSTTTVGSMIDMKG
-442 APSSGNSGAFWSESS
+442 PLSGNAGAYWSESS

-464 PSDGVDLKTKPEEV
+464 PSDSVDLKTKPEEV
-478 SSSQTN
+478 SSSLTY
-484 ILPTAGQETELISF
+484 ISPTAGHEIELISF
-498 EEEEAEEETKPSQRP
+498 EDEEEERKPSLRP

-534 ETSLPAASQI
+534 ETSLPAA
-544 PKSLKT
+544 
-550 VNPSVEPPIEVGA
+550 N
-563 FISPQREIFSLDR
+563 R
-576 LPVASWEEEILLPDE
+576 LSVASSEEEILLPDE
-591 VGTKVPSQTDAKAN
+591 VETKGPSQTDAKTN

-614 ELLSNDTVRRIGV
+614 DLLSNDTVRRIGV
-627 CGTGKVGKTTVL
+627 YGIGRVGKTTVL
-639 KAFIDHPQI
+639 KAFINHPQI

-686 NREELL
+686 NREELF

-701 LVLDDVWESIDLEAV
+701 LVLDDAWESIDLEAV
-716 GIPNPSSENGSAIIL
+716 GIPDPSSENGSAIIL

-738 CNNMRFINMIEVGT
+738 CDNMRFINMIEVGT

-781 IAERCGGLPL
+781 LVERCGGLPL
-791 LVIVTGRALSGE
+791 LVIVTGRALAGE

-821 DLRSRND
+821 DLRNRND

-839 LQVHDIQTCFL
+839 LEVHDIQICFL
-850 HCALFPEDQEVNIS
+850 HCAFFPEDQEVNIS

-885 RSHEIITVLT
+885 RGHEIITVLV
-895 RAFLLETTSNSSI
+895 RAFLLETTSSSSI
-908 IMHDMIRDLAL
+908 IMHDMMRDLAL
-919 AILLQEKDSQ
+919 AILLQEKGSQ

-965 FILRGGS
+965 FILRAGS

-998 LPESPSCP
+998 LPESPSCS

-1019 RVIAVSFFDCM
+1019 RVIPVSFFDCM

-1040 TRIKSLPGTISKLVS
+1040 TRIKSLPRTISKLVS

-1099 LSSLTYFDICF
+1099 LSSLTYFDIYF
-1110 YGSINRREHLKLPQG
+1110 YGSINRSEHLKLPQG
-1125 LISSGIISRLCAL
+1125 LISSGIISRLSAL

-1283 TVKAVLEDKEFTEVV
+1283 TVKAVLDDKEFTEVV

-1315 ICDDLLPEGSFAML
+1315 ICNDLLPEGSFTML

-1352 SKLEELIVDD
+1352 LNLEELIVDD
-1362 CTAIEKIILDDTD
+1362 CTAIEKIILDDDMTTE
-1375 LSHMSDSSFKRL
+1375 LSHMPDSSFKRL

-1400 GVWPSFKYI
+1400 GVWPSFEYI

-1441 SLQWK
+1441 SLEWK

>member
-1 MAPKDNASKPEKSQA
+1 MARDFLAIPVSVSS
-16 FIKEE
+16 
-21 VLVGIHNDVF
+21 
-31 PCTAEQFYNLLLI
+31 PCSNI
-44 DDCSFTN
+44 
-51 EYRAVRKDT
+51 R
-60 NLSMGQWHPADE
+60 
-72 YDGLVRE
+72 
-79 ITFRTI
+79 
-85 CNSPM
+85 
-90 CPPDTAMTE
+90 AMT
-99 YQHSILSPD
+99 
-108 KKKLVFE
+108 
-115 TVQQAHD
+115 
-122 VPFGSYFEVHCRWC
+122 
-136 VETSG
+136 
-141 ENSSILDVKVG
+141 
-152 AHFKKWCVMQS
+152 
-163 KIRSGSIN
+163 IN
-171 EYKKEVEVMLDVARS
+171 PA
-186 YIKSQTAGGEINY
+186 Y
-199 SSSSPPVIQQG
+199 SSLGPESMEALG
-210 EMDFRQDTVFSH
+210 LLFRVT
-222 VVSWCKK
+222 
-229 ITGAKRRKKIYP
+229 
-241 SLRPKTEY
+241 
-249 LFDLRDSVKEE
+249 
-260 MIKELMVG
+260 
-268 TKRTKECREW
+268 
-278 LIKVREFEANAKEL
+278 
-292 LQFHEKISDNLRFS
+292 
-306 KKQPHA
+306 
-312 DLMNVLDEIT
+312 
-322 RLLES
+322 
-327 SPLQRATRT
+327 
-336 RSSSMIEGK
+336 
-345 SFGLAERTSNAYLR
+345 
-359 SKTEDPVQDL
+359 
-369 EAARSRAMGKEVE
+369 
-382 KGKEILL
+382 
-389 IKYGTKLLSSSRKAE
+389 
-404 GDQKPRNLTKKKG
+404 
-417 SFFSLPQVETKD
+417 
-429 GSTTTVGSMIDME
+429 SMIDME
-442 APSSGNSGAFWSESS
+442 APLSGNSGAFWSESS

-478 SSSQTN
+478 SSSPSY
-484 ILPTAGQETELISF
+484 ISPTAGHEIELISF
-498 EEEEAEEETKPSQRP
+498 EEEEEEETIPSLPP

-544 PKSLKT
+544 PESLKT
-550 VNPSVEPPIEVGA
+550 VNQSVEPPIEVGA
-563 FISPQREIFSLDR
+563 FISSQREISLDR
-576 LPVASWEEEILLPDE
+576 LSVASWEEEILLPDE
-591 VGTKVPSQTDAKAN
+591 VETEGLSQTDTKAN
-605 VERTVLKIL
+605 VKRTVLKIL
-614 ELLSNDTVRRIGV
+614 ELLSNVTVRRIGV
-627 CGTGKVGKTTVL
+627 YGIGRVGKTTVL

-662 YWSIRKMQDEVL
+662 YWSIRKLQDEVL
-674 RQLSTDFKAESE
+674 RQLSTDFRAESE
-686 NREELL
+686 NREELF
-692 RYLEGRKFL
+692 RYLERRKFL

-716 GIPNPSSENGSAIIL
+716 GIPDPSSVNGSAIIL

-738 CNNMRFINMIEVGT
+738 CDNMRFINMIEVGT
-752 LSNEEAWKLFCE
+752 FSNEEAWKLFCE

-816 SGPCG
+816 SVPCG

-839 LQVHDIQTCFL
+839 LQVHDIQSCFL

-877 GNTADAYK
+877 GNTADVYK
-885 RSHEIITVLT
+885 RSHEIITVLI

-908 IMHDMIRDLAL
+908 IMHDMIRDMAL
-919 AILLQEKDSQ
+919 AILLQEKGSQ

-954 NNRLFI
+954 NNRLLI

-965 FILRGGS
+965 FILKAGS

-1019 RVIAVSFFDCM
+1019 RVIPMSFFDCM

-1040 TRIKSLPGTISKLVS
+1040 TRIKSLPRTISKLVS

-1081 VLDLR
+1081 ILDLR

-1110 YGSINRREHLKLPQG
+1110 YGSINRSEHLKLPQG

-1138 QSLGIRVCPGDER
+1138 QSLGIRVWPGDER

-1175 FPEVELLEL
+1175 FPEVQLLEL

-1234 GEKIPDAIVKVLAY
+1234 GEKIPDAIVKVLAD

-1315 ICDDLLPEGSFAML
+1315 ICNGLLPEGSFAML

-1337 PKLKYVLKSSMLRFF
+1337 PKLKYVLKSSMLCFF

-1362 CTAIEKIILDDTD
+1362 CTEIEKIILDDMTTD

-1400 GVWPSFKYI
+1400 GVWPSFEYI

-1441 SLQWK
+1441 SLEWK

>member
-1 MAPKDNASKPEKSQA
+1 
-16 FIKEE
+16 
-21 VLVGIHNDVF
+21 
-31 PCTAEQFYNLLLI
+31 
-44 DDCSFTN
+44 
-51 EYRAVRKDT
+51 
-60 NLSMGQWHPADE
+60 
-72 YDGLVRE
+72 
-79 ITFRTI
+79 
-85 CNSPM
+85 
-90 CPPDTAMTE
+90 
-99 YQHSILSPD
+99 
-108 KKKLVFE
+108 
-115 TVQQAHD
+115 
-122 VPFGSYFEVHCRWC
+122 
-136 VETSG
+136 
-141 ENSSILDVKVG
+141 
-152 AHFKKWCVMQS
+152 
-163 KIRSGSIN
+163 
-171 EYKKEVEVMLDVARS
+171 
-186 YIKSQTAGGEINY
+186 
-199 SSSSPPVIQQG
+199 
-210 EMDFRQDTVFSH
+210 MDFRQDTGFSH

-278 LIKVREFEANAKEL
+278 LIKVRKFEANAKEL

-327 SPLQRATRT
+327 SPLQRETRT

-359 SKTEDPVQDL
+359 SKTEDPVDTYL

-389 IKYGTKLLSSSRKAE
+389 IKDGTKLLSSSRKAE
-404 GDQKPRNLTKKKG
+404 GDQKPRNMTKKKG

-429 GSTTTVGSMIDME
+429 GSTTAVGSMIDME
-442 APSSGNSGAFWSESS
+442 APLSGNSGAFWSESS

-484 ILPTAGQETELISF
+484 ILPTAEQETKLISF

-513 EISKTVLNEIE
+513 EISKTALNEIE

-544 PKSLKT
+544 PESLKT
-550 VNPSVEPPIEVGA
+550 VDQSVEPPIEVGA
-563 FISPQREIFSLDR
+563 FISPKR
-576 LPVASWEEEILLPDE
+576 
-591 VGTKVPSQTDAKAN
+591 
-605 VERTVLKIL
+605 
-614 ELLSNDTVRRIGV
+614 
-627 CGTGKVGKTTVL
+627 
-639 KAFIDHPQI
+639 
-648 NDMFD
+648 
-653 LIIWVTVSK
+653 
-662 YWSIRKMQDEVL
+662 
-674 RQLSTDFKAESE
+674 
-686 NREELL
+686 
-692 RYLEGRKFL
+692 
-701 LVLDDVWESIDLEAV
+701 DDVWESIDLEAV

-738 CNNMRFINMIEVGT
+738 CDNMRFINMIEVGT

-769 VNIPGILPFARV
+769 VNKPGILPFARV

-791 LVIVTGRALSGE
+791 LVIVTGRALFEE

-839 LQVHDIQTCFL
+839 LQVHDIQSCFL

-885 RSHEIITVLT
+885 RSHEIITVLI

-919 AILLQEKDSQ
+919 AILLQEKGSQ

-949 RESPE
+949 HESHE

-993 NNLSA
+993 NNLSS
-998 LPESPSCP
+998 LPESPGCP

-1019 RVIAVSFFDCM
+1019 RVIPVSFFDCM

-1040 TRIKSLPGTISKLVS
+1040 TRIKSLPRTISKLVS

-1151 WDKCVKSIIY
+1151 WDKCVESIIY
-1161 EVSKLTGLTSLSFY
+1161 E
-1175 FPEVELLEL
+1175 
-1184 FLQKSAA
+1184 
-1191 WIDQCLTEYN
+1191 
-1201 FVVGHDI
+1201 
-1208 KRIVSRVPQYV
+1208 RIVSRVPQYV
-1219 ELDYDRTSQ
+1219 ELDYNRSSK

-1283 TVKAVLEDKEFTEVV
+1283 TVKAVLDDREFTEVV

-1315 ICDDLLPEGSFAML
+1315 ICDNLLPEGSFAML

-1337 PKLKYVLKSSMLRFF
+1337 PKLKYVFKSSMLRFF

-1362 CTAIEKIILDDTD
+1362 CTAIEKIILDDDMTTD

-1400 GVWPSFKYI
+1400 GVWPSFEYI
-1409 SVCNCPNFKK
+1409 SVYNCPNFKK

-1441 SLQWK
+1441 SLEWK

>member
-1 MAPKDNASKPEKSQA
+1 MKFLTRDAKEVNVKLEDEMTVVYANSLAEVDGCELDLKSREDEMVVVYYKFKLHKLVADAKAMKRELVRLRQ
-16 FIKEE
+16 INPTIVI
-21 VLVGIHNDVF
+21 VLD
-31 PCTAEQFYNLLLI
+31 FYSNHTHSNFLTCLE
-44 DDCSFTN
+44 DSFQYSSNTCIN
-51 EYRAVRKDT
+51 WCGSAIFSD
-60 NLSMGQWHPADE
+60 DE
-72 YDGLVRE
+72 YLWESNIDAWEGNNVIRRHQTLSEWQRLFSVAGFTRIPLIHRKSVEDESFLEIMRE
-79 ITFRTI
+79 EEECLILGDKG
-85 CNSPM
+85 CPM
-90 CPPDTAMTE
+90 FF
-99 YQHSILSPD
+99 LSAWKP
-108 KKKLVFE
+108 K
-115 TVQQAHD
+115 
-122 VPFGSYFEVHCRWC
+122 
-136 VETSG
+136 VEDPHF
-141 ENSSILDVKVG
+141 NSSSTNDM
-152 AHFKKWCVMQS
+152 F
-163 KIRSGSIN
+163 
-171 EYKKEVEVMLDVARS
+171 E
-186 YIKSQTAGGEINY
+186 
-199 SSSSPPVIQQG
+199 QG
-210 EMDFRQDTVFSH
+210 FNP
-222 VVSWCKK
+222 
-229 ITGAKRRKKIYP
+229 YP
-241 SLRPKTEY
+241 SPL
-249 LFDLRDSVKEE
+249 
-260 MIKELMVG
+260 
-268 TKRTKECREW
+268 
-278 LIKVREFEANAKEL
+278 
-292 LQFHEKISDNLRFS
+292 H
-306 KKQPHA
+306 
-312 DLMNVLDEIT
+312 
-322 RLLES
+322 
-327 SPLQRATRT
+327 PLQP
-336 RSSSMIEGK
+336 
-345 SFGLAERTSNAYLR
+345 F
-359 SKTEDPVQDL
+359 P
-369 EAARSRAMGKEVE
+369 
-382 KGKEILL
+382 
-389 IKYGTKLLSSSRKAE
+389 
-404 GDQKPRNLTKKKG
+404 
-417 SFFSLPQVETKD
+417 ETK
-429 GSTTTVGSMIDME
+429 
-442 APSSGNSGAFWSESS
+442 A
-457 LITSSSL
+457 
-464 PSDGVDLKTKPEEV
+464 EEV

-524 EISSSHETES
+524 EISTSHETES

-544 PKSLKT
+544 PESLKT
-550 VNPSVEPPIEVGA
+550 VNQSVEPPIEVGA
-563 FISPQREIFSLDR
+563 FISPQREISSLDT
-576 LPVASWEEEILLPDE
+576 LSVASSEEEILLTDE
-591 VGTKVPSQTDAKAN
+591 VETKGPSQTNAKAN
-605 VERTVLKIL
+605 VERTVLQIL

-648 NDMFD
+648 NGMFD

-692 RYLEGRKFL
+692 RYLAGRKFL

-716 GIPNPSSENGSAIIL
+716 GIPDPSSENGSAIIL

-738 CNNMRFINMIEVGT
+738 CDNMRFINMIEVGT

-821 DLRSRND
+821 DLRSRKD

-839 LQVHDIQTCFL
+839 LQVHDIQSCFL

-885 RSHEIITVLT
+885 RSHEIITVLV
-895 RAFLLETTSNSSI
+895 RAFLLETASNSSI

-919 AILLQEKDSQ
+919 AILLQEKGSQ

-1040 TRIKSLPGTISKLVS
+1040 TRINSLPRTISKLVS

-1184 FLQKSAA
+1184 FLQNSAA

-1219 ELDYDRTSQ
+1219 ELDYNRTSQ

-1283 TVKAVLEDKEFTEVV
+1283 TVKAVLNDREFTEVV

-1315 ICDDLLPEGSFAML
+1315 ICDNLLPEGSFAML

-1337 PKLKYVLKSSMLRFF
+1337 PKLKYVFKSSMLRFF

-1362 CTAIEKIILDDTD
+1362 CTAIEKIILDDDMTTD

-1400 GVWPSFKYI
+1400 GVWPSFEYI
-1409 SVCNCPNFKK
+1409 SVYNCPNFKK

-1434 GEKDWWD
+1434 GEKD
-1441 SLQWK
+1441 
-1446 EPSLSIHFN
+1446 
-1455 DLFTLVSE
+1455 
-1463 DDI
+1463 